1 LRLRVAWLVLCV
13 FCLRAAIDVPLYP
26 GAVVDSGLTK
36 SGRDS
41 YPEFVEYTV
50 YKTADTFEQ
59 VDGYFRKI
67 GSRDVADTRSV
78 SDDTKIVVL
87 RFPGKK
93 SQVQVSWMASDTE
106 HRTVIRYFRR
116 S

>member
-1 LRLRVAWLVLCV
+1 LK
-13 FCLRAAIDVPLYP
+13 AAIALLLLYLFCVHAATDVPLYP

-36 SGRDS
+36 AGRDS
-41 YPEFVEYTV
+41 YPEFAEYTA

-67 GSRDVADTRSV
+67 GSRDVSDTRSI

-93 SQVQVSWMASDTE
+93 SQVQVSWMASDSE